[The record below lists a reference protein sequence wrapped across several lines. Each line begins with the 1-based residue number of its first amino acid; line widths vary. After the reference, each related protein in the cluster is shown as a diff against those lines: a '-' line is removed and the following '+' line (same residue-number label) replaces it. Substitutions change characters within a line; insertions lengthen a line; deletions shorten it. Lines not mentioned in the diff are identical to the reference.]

1 MTDSDINEF
10 KSYVLEVLM
19 EKYYL
24 SQDESQQTI
33 NNSYLSKVLKN
44 NDDFIFHDS
53 IEECAKCIYEEMRC
67 K

>member
-24 SQDESQQTI
+24 SQDESQQAI
-33 NNSYLSKVLKN
+33 NNSYLY

-53 IEECAKCIYEEMRC
+53 VEECAKCIYEEMRC

>member
-10 KSYVLEVLM
+10 KSYVLQVLM

-24 SQDESQQTI
+24 SKDESQQAI
-33 NNSYLSKVLKN
+33 NNSYLSNVLKS
-44 NDDFIFHDS
+44 NDDFIFHDGV
-53 IEECAKCIYEEMRC
+53 EECAKCIYEEMRC